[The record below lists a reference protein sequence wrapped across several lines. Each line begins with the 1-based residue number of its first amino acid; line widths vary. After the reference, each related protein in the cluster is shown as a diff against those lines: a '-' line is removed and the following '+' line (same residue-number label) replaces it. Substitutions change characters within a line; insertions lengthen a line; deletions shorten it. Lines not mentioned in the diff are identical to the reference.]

1 MTIIQLDMPGCGTC
15 AMMSRMLGDRV
26 EHALAS
32 DRPDLLALTN
42 ATSSPVFLVYE
53 GDKYL
58 GSFSGA
64 MPLSVWE
71 AKVQQRVKG
80 EA

>member
-1 MTIIQLDMPGCGTC
+1 MTVIQLDMPGCGTC
-15 AMMSRMLGDRV
+15 AMMARILGDRV
-26 EHALAS
+26 EHASAIE
-32 DRPDLLALTN
+32 RPDLLALTT
-42 ATSSPVFLVYE
+42 ATSSPVYIVMD

-71 AKVQQRVKG
+71 RKVQESQKG
-80 EA
+80 AE